1 MRLRNQAIAGL
12 SIYRDADTLLYRH
25 LLAEVETEKKDRNGR
40 LVYEFKQ
47 IDRENHWFDC
57 LNYALAL
64 RHFFKKTRTFERVDN
79 PRNVYEQP
87 KKRIPLSEKIKP
99 QEM

>member
-1 MRLRNQAIAGL
+1 MRNQSLAGL
-12 SIYRDADTLLYRH
+12 VIYQGADLLLYRH
-25 LLAEVETEKKDRNGR
+25 LLAEVEVEKRDKNGR

-64 RHFFKKTRTFERVDN
+64 RHFLQKTKTFQKVDK
-79 PRNVYEQP
+79 PAGKYGE
-87 KKRIPLSEKIKP
+87 KRKPLSEQIEP